1 MIGGLYIISGI
12 LGGYI
17 GFGLS
22 IIIRLENAIFGF
34 VVSSGL
40 QYTSTFSNHGLF
52 MIFFLIMPIL
62 IGGFGNMLIPLM
74 LGTSDLMFP
83 RLNALSL

>member
-1 MIGGLYIISGI
+1 
-12 LGGYI
+12 
-17 GFGLS
+17 
-22 IIIRLENAIFGF
+22 
-34 VVSSGL
+34 
-40 QYTSTFSNHGLF
+40 
-52 MIFFLIMPIL
+52 MPIL